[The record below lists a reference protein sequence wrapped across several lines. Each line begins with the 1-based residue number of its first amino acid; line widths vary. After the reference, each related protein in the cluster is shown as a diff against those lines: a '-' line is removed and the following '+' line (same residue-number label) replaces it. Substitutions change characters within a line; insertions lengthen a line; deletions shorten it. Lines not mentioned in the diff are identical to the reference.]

1 MSFPFTIIIMP
12 SLMIIGT
19 AHVIDLSSPL
29 EGYIRDFEPT
39 TVALELDR
47 ERWFALQTNAKS
59 TNAPFF
65 LKILSNI
72 QKYLGEHFGSSPGSE
87 MLVAGKVANSLGA
100 EIKLIDKAIMPT
112 IMGAWKNMPWI
123 ELWRMMK
130 EGIFSLIGRSD
141 YNFGNSMVSGDF
153 SKELDEFSE
162 HYPVTKFHLIDRRD
176 THMCKNLVKLLRHN
190 PNSRIVAVV
199 GEGHV
204 DGMNSKLRT
213 IKPKIVRLRDLLSRK
228 NNTFSFTVKI

>member
-1 MSFPFTIIIMP
+1 MP

-39 TVALELDR
+39 IVALELDR
-47 ERWFALQTNAKS
+47 ERWFALQTNTKS

-72 QKYLGEHFGSSPGSE
+72 QKYLGDYFGSSPGSE

-100 EIKLIDKAIMPT
+100 EIKLIDKAIVPT

-130 EGIFSLIGRSD
+130 EGIFSFIGRGD
-141 YNFGNSMVSGDF
+141 NNFGNSMASGDF
-153 SKELDEFSE
+153 TKELNDFSE
-162 HYPVTKFHLIDRRD
+162 HYPVTKFHLID
-176 THMCKNLVKLLRHN
+176 
-190 PNSRIVAVV
+190 
-199 GEGHV
+199 
-204 DGMNSKLRT
+204 
-213 IKPKIVRLRDLLSRK
+213 LSL
-228 NNTFSFTVKI
+228 IHI

>member
-1 MSFPFTIIIMP
+1 
-12 SLMIIGT
+12 MIIGT

-100 EIKLIDKAIMPT
+100 EIKLIDKAIIPT
-112 IMGAWKNMPWI
+112 IMGAWKN
-123 ELWRMMK
+123 K
-130 EGIFSLIGRSD
+130 IGR
-141 YNFGNSMVSGDF
+141 
-153 SKELDEFSE
+153 
-162 HYPVTKFHLIDRRD
+162 
-176 THMCKNLVKLLRHN
+176 
-190 PNSRIVAVV
+190 A
-199 GEGHV
+199 HV
-204 DGMNSKLRT
+204 
-213 IKPKIVRLRDLLSRK
+213 
-228 NNTFSFTVKI
+228 